1 MEIKRILIVGDSG
14 RGKSTLAQKLSEKLN
29 IKHHST
35 DDFFWKVKFTVATDK
50 DTSVKNI
57 SKIYHQKSWIVEGS
71 TRSLIKEGI
80 ERSDQIIHLVH
91 PSLISQF
98 WTLFKRKLKRNEETW
113 MNLFGLYK
121 HLIMKRFKF
130 GEQKGKK
137 SLDEMLEPFTQKIV
151 KLKSFKEIDDFLNSL
166 YKMN

>member
-14 RGKSTLAQKLSEKLN
+14 RGKSTLAKKLSEKLN

-50 DTSVKNI
+50 AISIRNI
-57 SKIYHQKSWIVEGS
+57 SKIYDKESWIVEGS

-91 PSLISQF
+91 PSLVSQF

-113 MNLFGLYK
+113 MNLLGLYK
-121 HLIMKRFKF
+121 HLIKKRFKF
-130 GEQKGKK
+130 GEQKGKM
-137 SLDEMLEPFTQKIV
+137 SLDEMLEPFSQKIV
-151 KLKSFKEIDDFLNSL
+151 KLKSFKEIDDFLNSPIV
-166 YKMN
+166 